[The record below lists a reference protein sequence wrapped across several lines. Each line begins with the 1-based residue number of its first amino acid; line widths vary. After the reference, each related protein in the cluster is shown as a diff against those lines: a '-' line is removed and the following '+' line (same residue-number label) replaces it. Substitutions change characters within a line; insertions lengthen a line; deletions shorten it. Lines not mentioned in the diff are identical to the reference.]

1 MANVRS
7 LVLAVVVLGVMMG
20 AIDSTIVILALPTM
34 VEDLHSDLFTM
45 IWTILIYLLEVAVL
59 TTQLGRIGD
68 SYGRAL
74 TYNLGFLVFTVGS
87 AMCGASPNAY
97 FLIASRG
104 IQAIGAS
111 MMQANSGAIISD
123 YFPPSERGKAFGFTS
138 IGWNVGAVLGIVLG
152 GVITTLIGWRYIFYI
167 NVPIGIVALLLG
179 FKYVK
184 DVSRQRRELDYLG
197 MVIFGVSLALI
208 TLGSAVIAG
217 VGVDLM
223 DSLMVSLG
231 LILLVPF
238 VLVERRARAPL
249 IDLKVLRNR
258 VLAASL
264 FAAFLQSSG
273 YLSTAFLLIMYLQGI
288 RGLTPLAASLLL
300 VPGYVVASM
309 VGPLAGRLSDRIG
322 ARIPATLGIGLMA
335 SVSLLYSLLL
345 TPTTPLIDV
354 VYISVVGGLGSAL
367 FYPANNSAVMA
378 NAPKGEYGSVSGML
392 RTLAN
397 TGILVSYVLAM
408 TVASLTVPRQVAFEV
423 FLGTSNLIGGVAT
436 KFLTGLH
443 SAFLMSVAI
452 LLAAMVLSAVRGR
465 EERGALVSSPQN
477 L

>member
-74 TYNLGFLVFTVGS
+74 TYNLGFLIFTVGS
-87 AMCGASPNAY
+87 AMCGASPNAF

-104 IQAIGAS
+104 VQAIGAS

-184 DVSRQRRELDYLG
+184 DVSRQKRELDYLG

-217 VGVDLM
+217 VGVDIT
-223 DSLMVSLG
+223 DSLLVSLG

-288 RGLTPLAASLLL
+288 RGLSPLAASLLL
-300 VPGYVVASM
+300 IPGFVVASI

-354 VYISVVGGLGSAL
+354 VYISVIGS
-367 FYPANNSAVMA
+367 SVEH
-378 NAPKGEYGSVSGML
+378 KG
-392 RTLAN
+392 
-397 TGILVSYVLAM
+397 
-408 TVASLTVPRQVAFEV
+408 
-423 FLGTSNLIGGVAT
+423 
-436 KFLTGLH
+436 
-443 SAFLMSVAI
+443 
-452 LLAAMVLSAVRGR
+452 
-465 EERGALVSSPQN
+465 
-477 L
+477 